1 MEVILL
7 QKIANLGDIGDR
19 VKVKPGFGR
28 NFLLPGGKATLA
40 TADNVA
46 RFESRRVELEAKA
59 AAELSSAKTRATGL
73 EGFKLSITAKAG
85 NEGKL
90 FGSIGT
96 SDIAEACQKAGHA
109 IERSEVRLP
118 GGPIRMVGEH
128 VISVHLHSDIDVQ
141 LPLTVVAE
149 EAAAGD

>member
-19 VKVKPGFGR
+19 VKVKPGYGR

-46 RFESRRVELEAKA
+46 RFEARRAELETKA
-59 AAELSSAKTRATGL
+59 AADLAAARTRVAAL
-73 EGFKLSITAKAG
+73 AGFKLSITAKVG
-85 NEGKL
+85 TEGKL

-96 SDIAEACQKAGHA
+96 TDIAEACKAAGHE
-109 IERSEVRLP
+109 IERAEVRLP
-118 GGPIRMVGEH
+118 GGPIRMVGDH
-128 VISVHLHSDIDVQ
+128 VITLHLHGDIDVEV
-141 LPLTVVAE
+141 PLTVIAE
-149 EAAAGD
+149 E